1 LIGYIGYGTAAV
13 AWAALAI
20 LLALRGRGSGYG
32 GLVLV
37 AIAVQVG
44 WAVAMA
50 GSLTDAPLPPTIVL
64 IAEATRPLAWTALL
78 LAMLWASG
86 RDDPLPQPLAEAP
99 PRADQ
104 HPAARPDRS
113 ASAWS
118 RSAARRNLGML
129 AGFAVAGAI
138 ALGQFAAAATDA
150 APAVR
155 HGFAI
160 LAACFGLVCC
170 EQVLRNTIDASRW
183 AVKFL
188 CLSVAAAFAF
198 DLVLNGDALV
208 HGRIDDAWWAARG
221 YGHALLAPL
230 VAMAAARMPDWRLDL
245 RLSRKVVFHATTLV
259 ASALILGV
267 IGAIGYGAR
276 LFGDA
281 WGGIAQ
287 ALVVFVSVVA
297 LAALI
302 ASSSL
307 RARLRVTLVKHL
319 FSYRYEYRTEWL
331 KLTDLLAHSSRH
343 EGTLAQR
350 ALQGLGDLVE
360 SPAGALWLR
369 SDEGDWRCA
378 ATRRLQPRPPVLGD
392 DPLPRWLAR
401 RQWIVEMAEWR
412 AHPDRYDELAIPGWL
427 TDDPDAWLVVPLVL
441 HDQLVGFAQLQTSVV
456 SVPLDWEVRD
466 VLKTAGRQVAGYLAV
481 QQAVERLVQA
491 RQFESF
497 NRMSAFVVHDLKNL
511 VAQLS
516 LLLRNADRHR
526 DNPEFQADMLETVE
540 NVLDR
545 MQGLLLQLRV
555 GTRPVEQP
563 APVPVGAVLRAA
575 VAGKKGLRMEP
586 SLSIDDDVERTPV
599 TAHRDRLERVV
610 GHLVQNAIE
619 ATPPGGSVAV
629 AARRDGG
636 DVLVTVSDTGRG
648 MSASFIETGLF
659 KPFMSTKEHGMGI
672 GAFESREYV
681 REIGGRL
688 DVDSAEGRGTTFT
701 LRLPIHGEQ
710 PSVPR
715 ES

>member
-1 LIGYIGYGTAAV
+1 MVLI
-13 AWAALAI
+13 
-20 LLALRGRGSGYG
+20 
-32 GLVLV
+32 

-44 WAVAMA
+44 WAVVMA
-50 GSLTDAPLPPTIVL
+50 ASLTDTPLSPIVVF
-64 IAEATRPLAWTALL
+64 AADAARPLVWTALL

-86 RDDPLPQPLAEAP
+86 RDEPLPRLQTPVGPWIGEP
-99 PRADQ
+99 PDR
-104 HPAARPDRS
+104 RPDRS
-113 ASAWS
+113 ATAWS
-118 RSAARRNLGML
+118 RTAARRNLAML
-129 AGFAVAGAI
+129 VGIAVAGAL
-138 ALGQFAAAATDA
+138 ALAQIAAALTDA

-155 HGFAI
+155 YGGAM

-170 EQVLRNTIDASRW
+170 EQVLRNTLDASRW

-188 CLSVAAAFAF
+188 CLAVAAAFAF

-208 HGRIDDAWWAARG
+208 RGRIDYSWWAARG

-230 VAMAAARMPDWRLDL
+230 VAVAAARMPDWRLDL

-259 ASALILGV
+259 ASALILV
-267 IGAIGYGAR
+267 AIGAIGYGVR

-281 WGGIAQ
+281 WGAVAQ
-287 ALVVFVSVVA
+287 ALVVFVSMVA
-297 LAALI
+297 LAALV

-350 ALQGLGDLVE
+350 ALQGVGDLVE

-378 ATRRLQPRPPVLGD
+378 ATRRLEPRPPVRGD
-392 DPLPRWLAR
+392 DPLPRWLAQ
-401 RQWIVEMAEWR
+401 RQWIIELAEWR
-412 AHPDRYDELAIPGWL
+412 AHPERYDELAIPGWL
-427 TDDPDAWLVVPLVL
+427 TDDEDAWLVVPLVL
-441 HDQLVGFAQLQTSVV
+441 HDQLVGFVQLQTAVV

-511 VAQLS
+511 VAQLT

-563 APVPVGAVLRAA
+563 APVPLGAVLRAA
-575 VAGKKGLRMEP
+575 VAGKKGLRLEP
-586 SLSIDDDVERTPV
+586 SLSMDDDVERTPV
-599 TAHRDRLERVV
+599 IAHRDRLERVV
-610 GHLVQNAIE
+610 GHLIQNAIE
-619 ATPPGGSVAV
+619 ATPPGGTVAV
-629 AARRDGG
+629 AAHQDGRDAI
-636 DVLVTVSDTGRG
+636 VTVTDTGRG
-648 MSASFIETGLF
+648 MSAAFIESRLF

-688 DVDSAEGRGTTFT
+688 DVESAEGRGTTFT

-710 PSVPR
+710 PCAPR